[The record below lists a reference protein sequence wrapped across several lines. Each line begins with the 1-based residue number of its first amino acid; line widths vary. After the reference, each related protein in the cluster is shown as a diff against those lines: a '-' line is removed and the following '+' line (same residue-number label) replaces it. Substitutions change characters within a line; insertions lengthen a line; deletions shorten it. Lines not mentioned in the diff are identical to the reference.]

1 MNENERDF
9 KKVLE
14 SIKSLESQI
23 IELNLYVRE
32 QIKHLLENN
41 KKDITYQHE
50 VNLDDK
56 KVIGQIINLISV
68 QTNQIKEEAENF
80 IYKCLVD
87 NESKKDPK
95 EKLTRLDICDIL
107 HTDFEIP
114 KSTAY
119 RYYKDSFNL
128 YKWEQAKPDPDKKI
142 KDNKDTILDN
152 VLDTAEAA
160 LADGDNLAY
169 YKGIELYSKLLTRF
183 KKV

>member
-23 IELNLYVRE
+23 VELNLYVRE

-68 QTNQIKEEAENF
+68 QTNQIKE
-80 IYKCLVD
+80 L
-87 NESKKDPK
+87 K
-95 EKLTRLDICDIL
+95 EKI
-107 HTDFEIP
+107 
-114 KSTAY
+114 
-119 RYYKDSFNL
+119 
-128 YKWEQAKPDPDKKI
+128 
-142 KDNKDTILDN
+142 
-152 VLDTAEAA
+152 
-160 LADGDNLAY
+160 
-169 YKGIELYSKLLTRF
+169 
-183 KKV
+183 

>member
-56 KVIGQIINLISV
+56 KFIGQIINLISV
-68 QTNQIKEEAENF
+68 QTNQIKE
-80 IYKCLVD
+80 L
-87 NESKKDPK
+87 K
-95 EKLTRLDICDIL
+95 EKI
-107 HTDFEIP
+107 
-114 KSTAY
+114 
-119 RYYKDSFNL
+119 
-128 YKWEQAKPDPDKKI
+128 
-142 KDNKDTILDN
+142 
-152 VLDTAEAA
+152 
-160 LADGDNLAY
+160 GD
-169 YKGIELYSKLLTRF
+169 
-183 KKV
+183 